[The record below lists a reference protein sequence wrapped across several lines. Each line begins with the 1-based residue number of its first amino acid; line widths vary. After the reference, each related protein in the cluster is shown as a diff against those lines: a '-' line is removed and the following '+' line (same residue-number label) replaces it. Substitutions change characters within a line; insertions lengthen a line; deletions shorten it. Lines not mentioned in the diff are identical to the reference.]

1 MLSKTKTKPQ
11 SIIPGLVITLL
22 LSGLAFAVAR
32 RDSHRNRVTEQPIQL
47 DNPQPRNQDVAPSTP
62 SGGQFDLVRTLIA
75 GGGGKS
81 AGGNIELIGSIGQ
94 ATAGL
99 MSGGQFSLTSGF
111 WQPESSTSTPTPTP
125 TPTPNPNP
133 TPTPGPGSSSVQFSA
148 SNYSVNES
156 SDFTTIVVT
165 RAGDTS
171 TPATVKYSTNDLTD
185 VNFRCNPATQG
196 QITGAASRKCD
207 YHISVGRLR
216 FAAGETSKQIILS
229 VVRDV
234 YVEGPEALTITL
246 SSPTGATLGNTSIA
260 TVTIF
265 DDDTP
270 GQANPVEGTSFYVR
284 MLYVDLLS
292 REPEPG
298 GFAGWTHRID
308 YCGQQGEPPPPCDRV
323 TVGGDGFL
331 QSDEFFDRQFFVIR
345 LYRTGLGR
353 IPAYDDVGDLA
364 YVSGFLS
371 PDDLELNKQ
380 ELVDEIMSR
389 PEFSSAY
396 NSFDN
401 AGFVDKLI
409 QTAAVTVPQNVRD
422 SWVNAL
428 NSGTT
433 TRALVFRQLSERPE
447 VSAKYLHEAQVAS
460 CYYGFFTRNPDAAY
474 FNYLARLDSGEIT
487 LADLA
492 FAFINA
498 DEYRSRFGQ

>member
-1 MLSKTKTKPQ
+1 
-11 SIIPGLVITLL
+11 
-22 LSGLAFAVAR
+22 
-32 RDSHRNRVTEQPIQL
+32 
-47 DNPQPRNQDVAPSTP
+47 
-62 SGGQFDLVRTLIA
+62 
-75 GGGGKS
+75 
-81 AGGNIELIGSIGQ
+81 
-94 ATAGL
+94 
-99 MSGGQFSLTSGF
+99 
-111 WQPESSTSTPTPTP
+111 
-125 TPTPNPNP
+125 
-133 TPTPGPGSSSVQFSA
+133 
-148 SNYSVNES
+148 
-156 SDFTTIVVT
+156 
-165 RAGDTS
+165 
-171 TPATVKYSTNDLTD
+171 
-185 VNFRCNPATQG
+185 
-196 QITGAASRKCD
+196 
-207 YHISVGRLR
+207 
-216 FAAGETSKQIILS
+216 
-229 VVRDV
+229 
-234 YVEGPEALTITL
+234 
-246 SSPTGATLGNTSIA
+246 
-260 TVTIF
+260 
-265 DDDTP
+265 
-270 GQANPVEGTSFYVR
+270 

-298 GFAGWTHRID
+298 GFAGWTHRLD

-380 ELVDEIMSR
+380 ELVEEIMSR